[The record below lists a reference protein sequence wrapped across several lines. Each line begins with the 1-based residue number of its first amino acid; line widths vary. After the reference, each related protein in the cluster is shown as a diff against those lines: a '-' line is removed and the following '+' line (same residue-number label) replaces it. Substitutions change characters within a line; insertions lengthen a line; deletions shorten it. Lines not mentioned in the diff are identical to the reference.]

1 MENINWIRLMGVTNA
16 LTSEQIIQMLQKENS
31 DLKKTISDQ
40 TSEIVR
46 LKQQLWEAE
55 KRYEESTSRVSLWR
69 SILRR

>member
-1 MENINWIRLMGVTNA
+1 MGVTNA